1 MADKINS
8 KVFDYLSAAGD
19 NTKAEIFK
27 SDNSISKEN
36 VHDALMVAGMT
47 PVIGNVADA
56 VDAGLYLLEGKYG
69 SAGLSAASMIP
80 FLGNWVAGKRALLK
94 AKLAGEEMVTL
105 YRGVEGI
112 DDANTMVKNNNI
124 IGNWG
129 KTFDPKKSFGSTTS
143 TRKPLDSVYGKK
155 GFMVSS
161 VPKNVDIS
169 KTLFATWN
177 KKLAKTYTKK
187 GGMIL
192 EFEVPKS
199 YINKYGRNPFGSSMS
214 RKGQGWGEEGF
225 KNAINASYDSVIFTE
240 GLPVDFLKTTHKGI
254 KAPDPVLKYQELKD
268 KILKDR

>member
-1 MADKINS
+1 MADKINNQAFGYVS
-8 KVFDYLSAAGD
+8 TAGD

-27 SDNSISKEN
+27 SDNSISREN

-80 FLGNWVAGKRALLK
+80 FLGNWVAGKKALLK

-112 DDANTMVKNNNI
+112 NDVNAMVKNNNI

-129 KTFDPKKSFGSTTS
+129 KTFNPKMAFGATE

-155 GFMVSS
+155 GTMAST
-161 VPKNVDIS
+161 VPKNIDIS
-169 KTLFATWN
+169 KTLFTTWD
-177 KKLAKTYTKK
+177 KKLAETYTKK
-187 GGMIL
+187 GGMVL

-199 YINKYGRNPFGSSMS
+199 YINKYGRNPFGGSMS
-214 RKGQGWGEEGF
+214 RKNQGWGEKGF
-225 KNAINASYDSVIFTE
+225 KKAIDFSYDSVIFTE
-240 GLPVDFLKTTHKGI
+240 GLPIDFLKTTHMKQFY
-254 KAPDPVLKYQELKD
+254 L
-268 KILKDR
+268 